1 MDATAAKATLEGLF
15 DRIDALINK
24 DGMASYEE
32 LQAVF
37 GPHADEFLK
46 FCDKDG
52 DKKLDKNEFTENI
65 LKDCA
70 EMTQEE
76 FDTNWTNRME
86 GVVQAAEEKKA
97 AEASDGK
104 RTLVYFAG
112 LRSRGEPCR
121 IVAAYGGVELD
132 NEELTFDQWGERK
145 SEAIPYMPYIKQ
157 TDGSILLET
166 EAVLK
171 HLAELGGK
179 FVMDDKTTEL
189 AKRANSPPLFLADP
203 YLNMPEPAWAT
214 FSLPSKADWIASVI
228 PEYKKLAEELGDGP
242 FFAGEKPGYG
252 EAFIWHNIEN
262 GMLAAKAEIS
272 EGVGEE
278 DMAKLLGFHERFA
291 ALDGVKDYLANR
303 PAKFGAPDSLAST
316 L

>member
-1 MDATAAKATLEGLF
+1 MDAAAAKTTLEGLF
-15 DRIDALINK
+15 DRIDALINQ
-24 DGMASYEE
+24 DGQASYEE

-37 GPHADEFLK
+37 GEHADEFLK
-46 FCDKDG
+46 FCDKDD
-52 DKKLDKNEFTENI
+52 DKKLTKDEFTGGI
-65 LKDCA
+65 LKDCDGMSQEDFNANWA
-70 EMTQEE
+70 E
-76 FDTNWTNRME
+76 RME
-86 GVVQAAEEKKA
+86 GVVKAAEDNKA
-97 AEASDGK
+97 AEAPA

-121 IVAAYGGVELD
+121 IIAAYGGVALE

-157 TDGSILLET
+157 PDGSNLFET
-166 EAVLK
+166 EDVLK

-179 FVMDDKTTEL
+179 FVMDDKAKEL
-189 AKRANSPPLFLADP
+189 CHRANNPPLFIADP
-203 YLNMPEPAWAT
+203 YLNMPEEAWAG
-214 FSLPSKADWIASVI
+214 FSLPSKADWIASAI

-242 FFAGEKPGYG
+242 FFCGETPGYG

-262 GMLAAKAEIS
+262 GMLVAKAEIS

-278 DMAKLLGFHERFA
+278 AMAKLLGFHERFA
-291 ALDGVKDYLANR
+291 ALDGVKEYLANR
-303 PAKFGAPDSLAST
+303 PQKFGAPGSLAST